1 MIIVRNFIINLDINV
16 SDQATLTV
24 LPTLTSDS
32 QDCGHSSSENH
43 VLTLDKYTQSVT
55 IQSQPKK
62 TDIQLTPIQFELLRT
77 LIQHQDKVLTKPFLY
92 QTVLQRPFTEYDR
105 ALDMHIS
112 RMRKRLIAEGMPPD
126 QIQTIHRKGY
136 LFKSINR

>member
-1 MIIVRNFIINLDINV
+1 M

>member
-1 MIIVRNFIINLDINV
+1 M
-16 SDQATLTV
+16 SDQATLSV

-32 QDCGHSSSENH
+32 QDCGHSSSADH

-92 QTVLQRPFTEYDR
+92 QTVLQRPFAEHDR

>member
-1 MIIVRNFIINLDINV
+1 MIMVRNFIINLDINV
-16 SDQATLTV
+16 SDQATLSV

-32 QDCGHSSSENH
+32 QDCGHSSSADH

-62 TDIQLTPIQFELLRT
+62 TDIQLTPIQFELLCT
-77 LIQHQDKVLTKPFLY
+77 FIQHQDKVLTKPFLY
-92 QTVLQRPFTEYDR
+92 QTVLQRPFTEHDR
-105 ALDMHIS
+105 SLDMHIS

-126 QIQTIHRKGY
+126 QIQTFHRKGY

>member
-1 MIIVRNFIINLDINV
+1 MIIVRNFIIDLDINV

-32 QDCGHSSSENH
+32 QDCGHSSSADH

>member
-1 MIIVRNFIINLDINV
+1 M
-16 SDQATLTV
+16 
-24 LPTLTSDS
+24 
-32 QDCGHSSSENH
+32 
-43 VLTLDKYTQSVT
+43 LTLDKYTQSVT

-92 QTVLQRPFTEYDR
+92 QTVLQRPFTEHDG

-112 RMRKRLIAEGMPPD
+112 R
-126 QIQTIHRKGY
+126 
-136 LFKSINR
+136 

>member
-1 MIIVRNFIINLDINV
+1 MVRNFIINLDINV
-16 SDQATLTV
+16 SDQATLSV

-32 QDCGHSSSENH
+32 QDCGHSSSANH

-92 QTVLQRPFTEYDR
+92 QTVLQRPLTEHDR

>member
-1 MIIVRNFIINLDINV
+1 MIMVRNFIINLDINV
-16 SDQATLTV
+16 SDQATLSV
-24 LPTLTSDS
+24 LPTLTSDC
-32 QDCGHSSSENH
+32 QDCGHSSSADH

-62 TDIQLTPIQFELLRT
+62 TNIQLTPIQFELLRT

-92 QTVLQRPFTEYDR
+92 QTVLQCPFTDHDR

>member
-1 MIIVRNFIINLDINV
+1 MVRNFIINLDINV
-16 SDQATLTV
+16 SDQATLSV
-24 LPTLTSDS
+24 LPTLTPDC
-32 QDCGHSSSENH
+32 QDFGHSSSENH
-43 VLTLDKYTQSVT
+43 ALTLDKYTQSVT

-77 LIQHQDKVLTKPFLY
+77 LIQHQDKVLTKFFLY
-92 QTVLQRPFTEYDR
+92 QTVLQRPFTDHDR

-112 RMRKRLIAEGMPPD
+112 RMRKRLITEGIPPD

>member
-1 MIIVRNFIINLDINV
+1 MSN
-16 SDQATLTV
+16 QATLSV

-32 QDCGHSSSENH
+32 QDCGHSSSSNH

-62 TDIQLTPIQFELLRT
+62 TDIQLT

-92 QTVLQRPFTEYDR
+92 QTVLQRPFTEHDR

>member
-1 MIIVRNFIINLDINV
+1 MIMVRNFIINLDINV
-16 SDQATLTV
+16 SDQATLSV

-32 QDCGHSSSENH
+32 QDCGHSSSANH

-92 QTVLQRPFTEYDR
+92 QTVLQRPLTEHDR

>member
-1 MIIVRNFIINLDINV
+1 
-16 SDQATLTV
+16 
-24 LPTLTSDS
+24 PTLTSDC

-43 VLTLDKYTQSVT
+43 ALTLDKYTQSVT

-92 QTVLQRPFTEYDR
+92 QTVLQRPFTEHDR

>member
-1 MIIVRNFIINLDINV
+1 MVRNFIINLDINV
-16 SDQATLTV
+16 SDQATLSV

-32 QDCGHSSSENH
+32 QDCGHSSSADH

-62 TDIQLTPIQFELLRT
+62 TDIQLT

-92 QTVLQRPFTEYDR
+92 QTVLQRPFTDHDR

>member
-1 MIIVRNFIINLDINV
+1 M

-92 QTVLQRPFTEYDR
+92 
-105 ALDMHIS
+105 
-112 RMRKRLIAEGMPPD
+112 
-126 QIQTIHRKGY
+126 
-136 LFKSINR
+136 

>member
-1 MIIVRNFIINLDINV
+1 MVRNFIINLDINV

-24 LPTLTSDS
+24 TVLPTLTSDS
-32 QDCGHSSSENH
+32 QDCGHSSSADH

-77 LIQHQDKVLTKPFLY
+77 FIQHQDKVLTKPFLY
-92 QTVLQRPFTEYDR
+92 QTVLQRPFTDHDR

>member
-1 MIIVRNFIINLDINV
+1 M

-32 QDCGHSSSENH
+32 QDCGHSSSADH

>member
-1 MIIVRNFIINLDINV
+1 MVRNFIIDLDINV

-32 QDCGHSSSENH
+32 QDCGHSSSADH

>member
-1 MIIVRNFIINLDINV
+1 MIMVRNFIINLDINV
-16 SDQATLTV
+16 SDQTTLSV

-32 QDCGHSSSENH
+32 QDCGHSSSADH

-92 QTVLQRPFTEYDR
+92 QTVLQRPFTDHDR

>member
-1 MIIVRNFIINLDINV
+1 M
-16 SDQATLTV
+16 SDQATLSV

-43 VLTLDKYTQSVT
+43 ALILDKYTQSVT

-92 QTVLQRPFTEYDR
+92 QTVLQGPFTDHDR

>member
-1 MIIVRNFIINLDINV
+1 M
-16 SDQATLTV
+16 SDQATLSV
-24 LPTLTSDS
+24 LPTLTSDC

-43 VLTLDKYTQSVT
+43 ALTLDKYTQSVT

-62 TDIQLTPIQFELLRT
+62 TDIQLTPIQFKLLRT
-77 LIQHQDKVLTKPFLY
+77 LIQNQDKVLTKSFLY
-92 QTVLQRPFTEYDR
+92 QTVLQRPFTDHDR

-112 RMRKRLIAEGMPPD
+112 RIRKRLIAEGMPPD

-136 LFKSINR
+136 LFKSINS

>member
-1 MIIVRNFIINLDINV
+1 M
-16 SDQATLTV
+16 SDQATLSV

-32 QDCGHSSSENH
+32 QDCGHSSSANH

-92 QTVLQRPFTEYDR
+92 QTVLQRPLTEHDR

>member
-1 MIIVRNFIINLDINV
+1 MVRNFIINLDINV
-16 SDQATLTV
+16 SDQATLSV

-77 LIQHQDKVLTKPFLY
+77 LIQHQDKVLTKPFLC
-92 QTVLQRPFTEYDR
+92 QTVLQRPFTEHDR

>member
-1 MIIVRNFIINLDINV
+1 MIMVRNFIINLDINV
-16 SDQATLTV
+16 SDQATLSV

-32 QDCGHSSSENH
+32 QDCGHSSSADH

-62 TDIQLTPIQFELLRT
+62 TDIQLT

-92 QTVLQRPFTEYDR
+92 QTVLQRPFTDHDR

>member
-1 MIIVRNFIINLDINV
+1 MVRNFIINLDINV